1 MNVSAPAIARPV
13 ATSLLT
19 FALLL
24 AGALAYTQLPV
35 APLPQIDFP
44 VISVG
49 ASLPGA
55 SPETMA
61 SAVATPL
68 ERQFGRIAGIN
79 QMTST
84 SMLGSTGITMQF
96 DLDRNIDAAARDVQ
110 AAINAARNYLPP
122 ALPSNPTYRKINPAD
137 APVIILVMTSDAMT
151 QDQMYDAADS
161 IMGQKLSQ
169 VDGVGQVFVWGSSQ
183 PAVRIEA
190 NPQMPEQHGRWA
202 GDAAYAV
209 AAQNANQAKGALDD
223 GGKMWMIRANDQ
235 LMKAKDYRNLVIAYK
250 NGAPVRLSDVADVQ
264 DSYSNIYNAGSFN
277 GKPSVLIVIFRQPGA
292 NVIATADRVI
302 AALPF
307 LKASLPPSIN
317 LDIGLDRTTTVRA
330 SVNDVQRTL
339 IISVILVVLV
349 VFVFLREVRATLIP
363 SVAVPLAIV
372 GTFGVM
378 YLCGYSLNNLSLMA
392 LTISTGFVVD
402 DAIVVLENVMRH
414 IEGGMK
420 PHAAAILGAREI
432 GFTVVSM
439 STSLMAVFIPILL
452 MSGLVGRLFHE
463 FAVTLSAAIAVS
475 MVVSLTTTPMLCAR
489 FLKAHDPGSHG
500 ALYRMS
506 ERGFFWMNRGY
517 KVSLGWVLRHR
528 RLILALTILMV
539 FFNVLPVRYRA
550 QGILP
555 ATGHGPPG
563 GHHHGRPGCVVLRHE
578 EQDQRVH
585 SHRQAGSRGGERS
598 GFRRRQCCPEP
609 GTHVRN
615 PETAE

>member
-1 MNVSAPAIARPV
+1 MPAR
-13 ATSLLT
+13 S
-19 FALLL
+19 
-24 AGALAYTQLPV
+24 
-35 APLPQIDFP
+35 
-44 VISVG
+44 
-49 ASLPGA
+49 
-55 SPETMA
+55 
-61 SAVATPL
+61 
-68 ERQFGRIAGIN
+68 
-79 QMTST
+79 
-84 SMLGSTGITMQF
+84 
-96 DLDRNIDAAARDVQ
+96 
-110 AAINAARNYLPP
+110 
-122 ALPSNPTYRKINPAD
+122 
-137 APVIILVMTSDAMT
+137 
-151 QDQMYDAADS
+151 
-161 IMGQKLSQ
+161 
-169 VDGVGQVFVWGSSQ
+169 
-183 PAVRIEA
+183 
-190 NPQMPEQHGRWA
+190 
-202 GDAAYAV
+202 
-209 AAQNANQAKGALDD
+209 
-223 GGKMWMIRANDQ
+223 WMIRANDQ
-235 LMKAKDYRNLVIAYK
+235 LMKAKDYRNLVIAYR

-372 GTFGVM
+372 GTFGIM

-489 FLKAHDPGSHG
+489 FLKAHDSSGHG

-528 RLILALTILMV
+528 RLILAVAILTL
-539 FFNVLPVRYRA
+539 FFNVFLYIIVPKGFFPQQDTGRLAGVIMGDQDVSFYNMKTKTNEFIRIVNQDPAVQNVLAFVGGNAA
-550 QGILP
+550 QNQ
-555 ATGHGPPG
+555 
-563 GHHHGRPGCVVLRHE
+563 GRMYVVLKPLERA
-578 EQDQRVH
+578 QDQR
-585 SHRQAGSRGGERS
+585 RQGDRPPASQTRACSGRHVCISSRCRTCRS
-598 GFRRRQCCPEP
+598 ADASRMRSFSTRSPAKTWMSFTNGRRSCWRSCARFLSSR
-609 GTHVRN
+609 T
-615 PETAE
+615 